1 MALVHERLYR
11 ADSLEEPDYAAY
23 LKDLVVAIGRAF
35 RQRNAEVSIEI
46 RTAVQGLGVDAA
58 VPIGLI
64 VNELVSNSLKHAFPG
79 ASKGRIVVQLCGSKE
94 AGYELSVHDD
104 GIGLSTDMPLETA
117 PSMGL
122 RLVSILTRQLHGQL
136 TSQSEGGTR
145 WIIRFGGATPDDPPP
160 SESGKDPNEVSP
172 PEDTPPR

>member
-1 MALVHERLYR
+1 LYR
-11 ADSLEEPDYAAY
+11 ADSLEEPDYTAY

-64 VNELVSNSLKHAFPG
+64 VNELVSNSLKHAFPD
-79 ASKGRIVVQLCGSKE
+79 ARKGRILVQLCGSRE

-104 GIGLSTDMPLETA
+104 GIGLSTDVSLETA

-122 RLVSILTRQLHGQL
+122 RLVSILTRQLHGHL
-136 TSQSEGGTR
+136 TPSEGGARGTR
-145 WIIRFGGATPDDPPP
+145 WIIRFGGESRDDPSDERGASPAEPTEAETHPP
-160 SESGKDPNEVSP
+160 
-172 PEDTPPR
+172 